1 MVAAVVDTVA
11 VADTVAAVDTV
22 VVVDTEEEAAM
33 EVAAAEISEQICV
46 ASIFRRNNWYLS
58 RRIFTW
64 SIPMLQNEAKRTL
77 PTGEPPS
84 RL

>member
-1 MVAAVVDTVA
+1 MVAAVEDTA